1 MAAIGCLLPFALML
15 LGAAIGQLAGSAA
28 VGYWGMGIGFLVGGV
43 LAGLAF
49 RLFARAG
56 GR

>member
-15 LGAAIGQLAGSAA
+15 LGAAIGQLAGSAT
-28 VGYWGMGIGFLVGGV
+28 VGYWGMGIGFLVGAV

-49 RLFARAG
+49 RLLARAG